1 METDRQVKVSIIMG
15 IYNCEK
21 TLPAAIDS
29 ILVQTYSNWELI
41 MCDDASMDHTREVA
55 MEYVEKYPDKIKL
68 IKNEENK
75 KLAYSLNRCL
85 EIAEGEFI
93 ARMDADDLNLPERI
107 EKEAAFLME
116 HPEFDLVSC
125 RAIIFDENG
134 DRGIRVT
141 PGEHYKEELI
151 KAVPFLHP
159 TIMVRKTTFDQLN
172 GYTVLKRT
180 ERGQDADLY
189 FRFYAAGHRAY
200 TIEDV
205 LYKYHES
212 IGDYKKRSFQVA
224 INMCKTSLYGHKL
237 LRFPL
242 RYRIYVLHP
251 ILSALTPNYIKY
263 LRRKHMERKEL
274 PDSSG
279 NH

>member
-1 METDRQVKVSIIMG
+1 MEIDKRVKVSIIMG
-15 IYNCEK
+15 IYNCER
-21 TLPAAIDS
+21 TLPGAIES
-29 ILVQTYSNWELI
+29 ILDQTYTNWELI
-41 MCDDASMDHTREVA
+41 MCDDASKDRTYEVA
-55 MEYVEKYPDKIKL
+55 KEFAEKYPEKIKL
-68 IKNEENK
+68 IKNEENR

-85 EIAEGEFI
+85 EIAEGELI

-107 EKEAAFLME
+107 EKEAAFLMD
-116 HPEFDLVSC
+116 HPEFDLVAC
-125 RAIIFDENG
+125 RAVIFDENG
-134 DRGIRVT
+134 DLGIRVT

-151 KAVPFLHP
+151 RSVPFLHP
-159 TIMVRKTTFDQLN
+159 TIMLRKTTFDKLN

-180 ERGQDADLY
+180 ERGQDVDLY
-189 FRFYAAGHRAY
+189 FRFYAAGYRAY
-200 TIEDV
+200 ALEDV

-212 IGDYKKRSFQVA
+212 IQDYKKRSMGVA
-224 INMCKTSLYGHKL
+224 INMCKTSLYGQRL

-251 ILSALTPNYIKY
+251 ILSAITPNYLKY

-274 PDSSG
+274 TNSSG